1 MDRIDLFFF
10 VVLILYLSYE
20 RFRDIATIET
30 PVSVLLLYDIWT
42 FCYPYIQHTRLLRKY
57 NVLRCN
63 KYFPVF
69 GLCCYNG
76 KVNVQRN

>member
-30 PVSVLLLYDIWT
+30 PVSVLLLYNI
-42 FCYPYIQHTRLLRKY
+42 
-57 NVLRCN
+57 
-63 KYFPVF
+63 
-69 GLCCYNG
+69 
-76 KVNVQRN
+76 

>member
-30 PVSVLLLYDIWT
+30 PVSVLLLYGRSVIRIFNILDYYVNTTYLDVINT
-42 FCYPYIQHTRLLRKY
+42 F
-57 NVLRCN
+57 
-63 KYFPVF
+63 
-69 GLCCYNG
+69 LCSAC
-76 KVNVQRN
+76 VVTMVR

>member
-30 PVSVLLLYDIWT
+30 PVSVLLLYGRSVIRIFNILDYYVNTTYLDVINT
-42 FCYPYIQHTRLLRKY
+42 F
-57 NVLRCN
+57 
-63 KYFPVF
+63 
-69 GLCCYNG
+69 LCSACVVTLV
-76 KVNVQRN
+76 K